1 MEITKVIKVFLFSVA
16 VMSAPVITAQETTGS
31 FIKSEY
37 IPEIHG
43 TIRAKYEYEP
53 TIGKGRFEI
62 RNARMSV
69 EGKII
74 PIVRYKAEIDLSNE
88 EQSGR
93 CVCRFPLMPIV
104 RRISSISPTVPS

>member
-1 MEITKVIKVFLFSVA
+1 MKKAGFVILCILAGYKTSMMAQATKNPYL
-16 VMSAPVITAQETTGS
+16 
-31 FIKSEY
+31 
-37 IPEIHG
+37 PEIHG

-74 PIVRYKAEIDLSNE
+74 PIVRYKA
-88 EQSGR
+88 
-93 CVCRFPLMPIV
+93 
-104 RRISSISPTVPS
+104 